1 MIDFNGKSTKLF
13 WKLKLLCCLRRT
25 QLLLHKSIWEIL
37 ISWVWKLKKFVFA
50 KLLFSIVE
58 ILNKLIWLTKTCACS
73 NFCVAAIVCWT
84 HVNVYFF
91 YTFGNPILSNGCIY
105 FQKVIEF
112 YNTVKN
118 VAIKSAK
125 NIHRRPAR
133 TSRCILPNAKMG

>member
-25 QLLLHKSIWEIL
+25 QLLLHKSIWEI
-37 ISWVWKLKKFVFA
+37 SWVWKLKKFVFA

-58 ILNKLIWLTKTCACS
+58 ILNMLIWLTKTCACS

-91 YTFGNPILSNGCIY
+91 YTFGNPILSNGY
-105 FQKVIEF
+105 RSF
-112 YNTVKN
+112 
-118 VAIKSAK
+118 
-125 NIHRRPAR
+125 NIICHFSINRWINNEDYHRVLQHGKKCRNKISKKY
-133 TSRCILPNAKMG
+133 T